1 MERESQFL
9 TFTTFTSVSSSE
21 LLIGQLNLEIGKLCC
36 SVFDKKVVSPQDN
49 LNKGMFVSIEVRR
62 RNRSNT
68 I

>member
-21 LLIGQLNLEIGKLCC
+21 LLIDQLNLEIRKLCR